1 MIISCSE
8 HLRKIPFFTKSSFPI
23 KLLTSQ
29 KKNCVQ
35 KDGLQ
40 SQLCYFYTNYDS
52 VLKRFSSGKIILW
65 GKFFFSGKYFHRKN
79 LKRKIMTFPQ
89 QVFSNKV
96 PFFYSALAQ
105 CINSSKTNGNRPNL
119 NLINQ

>member
-29 KKNCVQ
+29 KKKLRSKKRTAKSNM
-35 KDGLQ
+35 L
-40 SQLCYFYTNYDS
+40 LLYELRFL
-52 VLKRFSSGKIILW
+52 LKKVFVRKNHSLEKV
-65 GKFFFSGKYFHRKN
+65 FFSGKYFHRKN

-105 CINSSKTNGNRPNL
+105 CINSSNTNGNRPNL